1 MVKTGIDDLPGEA
14 GVTAA
19 WDSLR
24 DIPSTDPEMPAR
36 CAMVHTVTVTS
47 TLTMALRVCA
57 AEGNGQCSAWPAHLG
72 AGL

>member
-1 MVKTGIDDLPGEA
+1 MATGVIPSPRLSSLMVKTGIDYRPGGA

-47 TLTMALRVCA
+47 TL
-57 AEGNGQCSAWPAHLG
+57 WP
-72 AGL
+72 